1 MVSLVKTMLW
11 KWGRED
17 RRNQA
22 CKMLTLIT
30 LKAALSSNGSHYLH
44 DGYLL
49 DKHY

>member
-1 MVSLVKTMLW
+1 MVSSVKTMLR

-30 LKAALSSNGSHYLH
+30 LTATLSSNGSHNLH